1 MTIRKKY
8 LGLALAIFV
17 LEVLVATRLAHVRFI
32 RGSVSDFLVVPLI
45 CFTIQ
50 AFRRVE
56 PATLSV
62 GVFLFACAVEVA
74 QYFHLAEALHLP
86 VGGILFILLGNSF
99 SVMDLLMYFLGG
111 VAAFVVD
118 DRLLKER
125 SAAPG

>member
-1 MTIRKKY
+1 MSLRKKY

-17 LEVLVATRLAHVRFI
+17 LEVLVATRLAHIRFV

-45 CFTIQ
+45 CFAIQ

-74 QYFHLAEALHLP
+74 QYFHLAEVLGLP
-86 VGGILFILLGNSF
+86 AGGILYILLGNSF
-99 SVMDLLMYFLGG
+99 SPMDLLMYLLGA

-118 DRLLKER
+118 ER
-125 SAAPG
+125 FLTERGPSAG